1 MNLTSETKNMA
12 LAALIKT
19 NNMALKSKTHIKSII
34 RIIKIK
40 KEKEE
45 KTLKKKQISP
55 LIPAAQISACKV

>member
-1 MNLTSETKNMA
+1 MKNMNLTSETKNMA

-45 KTLKKKQISP
+45 KTLKKK
-55 LIPAAQISACKV
+55 